1 MRELSVLLEE
11 APGLRVLG
19 LGKDA
24 GTVLAPLKQHLRES
38 GGGVEVRE
46 PGSPIGLDFS
56 LPNRAYEAAILYD
69 IDHNDKNFIALL
81 RKMYDSLETTATV
94 IIVNKGQEDRLF
106 TLMPKLE
113 EGRLQN
119 ANSIEL
125 IGGYNVV
132 VAKKL
137 QMWV

>member
-19 LGKDA
+19 LGRGVKE
-24 GTVLAPLKQHLRES
+24 VLQPLQDHLLESEGGIETRELD
-38 GGGVEVRE
+38 
-46 PGSPIGLDFS
+46 SPLGLDFS

-69 IDHNDKNFIALL
+69 IDHNDQNFIPLL

-94 IIVNKGQEDRLF
+94 IVVNRGEDDLLF
-106 TLMPKLE
+106 DLIPLLE

-125 IGGYNVV
+125 VHGHNVI